1 MTREIIFW
9 AMNIL
14 GGMMGGRESAKL
26 FRAAQKAGERC
37 CQVELLVSILIEVML
52 RYMWSARP
60 SELQLLRVYNA
71 EWCRFG
77 EIS

>member
-26 FRAAQKAGERC
+26 FGAAQKAEKGA
-37 CQVELLVSILIEVML
+37 VK
-52 RYMWSARP
+52 WSC
-60 SELQLLRVYNA
+60 
-71 EWCRFG
+71 W
-77 EIS
+77 